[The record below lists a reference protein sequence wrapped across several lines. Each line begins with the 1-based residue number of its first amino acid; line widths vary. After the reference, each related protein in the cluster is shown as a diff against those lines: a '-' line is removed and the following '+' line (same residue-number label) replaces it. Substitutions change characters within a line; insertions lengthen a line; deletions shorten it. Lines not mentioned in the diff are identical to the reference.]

1 MTRPVTTE
9 KRLASA
15 PRRASIL
22 RGDPIGYRPRMS
34 IDQTPRNALERVP
47 DMPEAVVEKEAQTR
61 FDPAHVTG
69 FGACSLAFEVMN
81 RVRQAINLGFE
92 RLASFGATRPRQPH
106 RGHRH
111 PAGSATDHRTRGRHS
126 RAG

>member
-1 MTRPVTTE
+1 MTTE

-15 PRRASIL
+15 PCRASSL

-34 IDQTPRNALERVP
+34 IDQTPRNALQRVP

-69 FGACSLAFEVMN
+69 FGACSLALGVVD
-81 RVRQAINLGFE
+81 RVR
-92 RLASFGATRPRQPH
+92 
-106 RGHRH
+106 
-111 PAGSATDHRTRGRHS
+111 
-126 RAG
+126 